1 MSYDGSNGINC
12 LDTENDLINPT
23 VQRIFSGSYIR
34 PISSVILPN
43 LNIQIFGLIP
53 AVVPLSNL
61 IIQILADHVS
71 NTMR

>member
-12 LDTENDLINPT
+12 LDTENGLINLT